1 MSYLV
6 FCTFD
11 LKGASAQ
18 DYQNAY
24 ADLDKI
30 GLKKV
35 HKNSQGGNV
44 VIPTTAAM
52 GFFNGPSASK
62 VCEDIRDK
70 VQAAFRARRFKSELF
85 FVAGDNWSW
94 VAATT

>member
-11 LKGASAQ
+11 LKRASST

-24 ADLDKI
+24 ADLEKI

-35 HKNSQGGNV
+35 HKTDQGSDV

-52 GFFNGPSASK
+52 GAFNGTSAASIRS
-62 VCEDIRDK
+62 DIHKRVK
-70 VQAAFRARRFKSELF
+70 AAFSARGGITTT
-85 FVAGDNWSW
+85 VT
-94 VAATT
+94 ATTEVRS